1 MHEFV
6 KPGYIL
12 TGIETY
18 ERQLG
23 NRLSFSCL
31 EDHFSTVQRY
41 TLYARVTPYESTS
54 TATNTL
60 IAPVEIKELKSTR
73 LLGLMI
79 GRPAV
84 HLTELNQTSDGD
96 YQSGAY
102 PHIGHMKDGEWI
114 PPKYSLQTEIQIAEN
129 ATKVYTILSGI
140 LRPFSHWANQNPS
153 RH

>member
-23 NRLSFSCL
+23 NRLSFSYL
-31 EDHFSTVQRY
+31 EDHLSTVKRY

-54 TATNTL
+54 TATNTF
-60 IAPVEIKELKSTR
+60 IAPVEIKELRSTR
-73 LLGLMI
+73 LLGLII

-84 HLTELNQTSDGD
+84 HLAELNQTSDGE
-96 YQSGAY
+96 YQSGVD
-102 PHIGHMKDGEWI
+102 PHIGHMINGVWT
-114 PPKYSLQTEIQIAEN
+114 PPKGSLQTALIGQGNTQEL
-129 ATKVYTILSGI
+129 YTVLSGI
-140 LRPFSHWANQNPS
+140 LRPFSHWANQNPP
-153 RH
+153 RC